1 MKKHPFGIGAGNWQL
16 KANQLD
22 PTHLMAHEYPH
33 NLLFEIINEYGLL
46 SGVLLLILILHI
58 TYISF
63 AKMINYYNFRSSL
76 YPFLFYLWIFLVLN
90 AMLSGSLNDSRLL
103 FVTACCILIVNPL
116 ILKDAK

>member
-16 KANQLD
+16 KGNQLD

-46 SGVLLLILILHI
+46 AGFLLLILIFHV
-58 TYISF
+58 TYTSF
-63 AKMINYYNFRSSL
+63 AKMINHYNSSSSL
-76 YPFLFYLWIFLVLN
+76 YPFLFYLWIFLLFN

-103 FVTACCILIVNPL
+103 FVTASCILIINPL
-116 ILKDAK
+116 ILKDIE